1 VAPGHAVIDDSSQY
15 KGPHYLSPFP
25 RDLDGCLIKG
35 VHVFVPRFKEIGD
48 WGGDLLLEI
57 EVISCRIRNRGRPG
71 NAEGA
76 SVRLTNSSEALLT
89 RSHPVVVVVMFVVI

>member
-1 VAPGHAVIDDSSQY
+1 MAPGHGVIDDNSQD
-15 KGPHYLSPFP
+15 KGPPDLSPLP

-35 VHVFVPRFKEIGD
+35 VRVFVPWSREIGD
-48 WGGDLLLEI
+48 WGGDPLLEI

-76 SVRLTNSSEALLT
+76 RVG
-89 RSHPVVVVVMFVVI
+89 